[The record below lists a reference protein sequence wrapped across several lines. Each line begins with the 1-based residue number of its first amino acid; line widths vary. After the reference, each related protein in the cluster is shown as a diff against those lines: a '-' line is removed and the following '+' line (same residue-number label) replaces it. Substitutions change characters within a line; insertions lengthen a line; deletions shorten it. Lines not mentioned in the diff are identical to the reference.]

1 MPRKKGSSEG
11 TVYYNKQRN
20 NWIVQRAVLDYE
32 TGETKR
38 ISKSFPNRESAES
51 YLEMIQYQ
59 KGNSLYIQNNGIPL
73 NQLMR
78 SILQRKLDN
87 GQIGERQFAR
97 VECTIKVIENSTIAK
112 KKIEDITSEE
122 IQSYFNTLK
131 KYSNSYIKKIAQ
143 QFNQA
148 YSYAMSKGYI
158 KNNPMIDVF
167 KPKSLKE
174 DKIVRA
180 LEMDEQQALTE
191 YLINKKPKDFYFK
204 NAFLIQ
210 LYMGLRI
217 GEVLALRN
225 SDIDLK
231 HNLLKVDKTLTT
243 DKNGK
248 VIMGKSTKT
257 YAGTRTLPIPEFLKP
272 FVIEQ
277 MQIAK
282 NNRDEQFF
290 ITQNNNYAD
299 GRNANYALKKLLK
312 ENFEIT
318 DISTHSLR
326 HSYGTRCIEAGMRAV
341 ALQRLMGHT
350 DVSIT
355 LNTYTSV
362 FNKYK
367 ESELQK
373 VNEYYLN
380 NSMFSNNKQLLK
392 EGEEY
397 EIE

>member
-1 MPRKKGSSEG
+1 MPRKKGNSEG
-11 TVYYNKQRN
+11 SIYYNKQRD
-20 NWIVQRAVLDYE
+20 NWIVQKSELNYE
-32 TGETKR
+32 TGEYKR
-38 ISKSFPNRESAES
+38 VTKSFRTKEEAEM
-51 YLEMIQYQ
+51 YIQMIQYQ
-59 KGNSLYIQNNGIPL
+59 KGNSIYIKNNGIPL

-78 SILQRKLDN
+78 SMLQRKLDN

-97 VECTIKVIENSTIAK
+97 VECTIKVIENSVLSK

-122 IQSYFNTLK
+122 IQGYFNTLK

-148 YSYAMSKGYI
+148 FKYAMDKGYI
-158 KNNPMIDVF
+158 RSNPMIDVF
-167 KPKSLKE
+167 KPKSYKD
-174 DKIVRA
+174 DKVVRA
-180 LEMDEQQALTE
+180 LEVEEQQALTE
-191 YLINKKPKDFYFK
+191 YLINTKPTDFPFK
-204 NAFLIQ
+204 NAFLMQ

-225 SDIDLK
+225 SDVDLK
-231 HNLLKVDKTLTT
+231 HNLIKVDKTLTT

-257 YAGTRTLPIPEFLKP
+257 YAGTRTLPIPEFLRP
-272 FVIEQ
+272 YVIEQ

-282 NNRDEQFF
+282 NNKDEQFF
-290 ITQNNNYAD
+290 MTHNNNYAD
-299 GRNANYALKKLLK
+299 DRSANYHLRKVMK
-312 ENFEIT
+312 EQFGIT

-326 HSYGTRCIEAGMRAV
+326 HSYGTRCVEAGMRAV

-367 ESELQK
+367 EEELQK

-380 NSMFSNNKQLLK
+380 NEIINSNNKRFIK
-392 EGEEY
+392 NER
-397 EIE
+397 EI

>member
-11 TVYYNKQRN
+11 SIYYNKQRD
-20 NWIVQRAVLDYE
+20 NWIVQKNELNYE
-32 TGETKR
+32 TGEYKR
-38 ISKSFPNRESAES
+38 VTKSFKTKEEAEM
-51 YLEMIQYQ
+51 YIQMIQYQ
-59 KGNSLYIQNNGIPL
+59 KGNSIYIKNNGIPL

-78 SILQRKLDN
+78 SMLQRKLDN

-97 VECTIKVIENSTIAK
+97 VECTIKVIENSVLSK

-122 IQSYFNTLK
+122 IQGYFNTLK
-131 KYSNSYIKKIAQ
+131 KYSNSYIKKISQ

-148 YSYAMSKGYI
+148 FKYAMDKGYI
-158 KNNPMIDVF
+158 RSNPMIDVF
-167 KPKSLKE
+167 KPKSYKE
-174 DKIVRA
+174 DKVVRA
-180 LEMDEQQALTE
+180 LEVEEQQALTE
-191 YLINKKPKDFYFK
+191 YLINTKPKDFPFK
-204 NAFLIQ
+204 NAFLMQ

-225 SDIDLK
+225 SDVDLK
-231 HNLLKVDKTLTT
+231 HNLIKVDKTLTT

-248 VIMGKSTKT
+248 VIMGKGTKT
-257 YAGTRTLPIPEFLKP
+257 YAGTRTLPIPEFLRP

-282 NNRDEQFF
+282 NNKNEQFF
-290 ITQNNNYAD
+290 MTQNNNYAD
-299 GRNANYALKKLLK
+299 GRSANYHLRKIMK
-312 ENFEIT
+312 EQFGIT

-326 HSYGTRCIEAGMRAV
+326 HSYGTRCVEAGMRAV

-367 ESELQK
+367 EEELQK
-373 VNEYYLN
+373 VNEYYLEN
-380 NSMFSNNKQLLK
+380 EILKKETKSNGLMRT
-392 EGEEY
+392 
-397 EIE
+397 